1 MELLSEILKLVSE
14 ADNIYKKVIS
24 GNKNVEEE
32 LSLVVDKMVNCADR
46 LEELNLDDKDLAL
59 AIITNFNSKIDLIN
73 LLLPK
78 DLFNPNEI
86 GMDYLRRTMES
97 LEMKRFDIMNKYV
110 MGSLIKEELDAFGEE
125 LEAFRKR
132 VYEVIP
138 EDDDILLEI
147 AKMKS
152 KIQHLNTEVLEDE
165 EVLKVAY
172 SNSN

>member
-1 MELLSEILKLVSE
+1 MELLSEILELIKE
-14 ADNIYKKVIS
+14 ADNIYKKVIK

-32 LSLVVDKMVNCADR
+32 LRVVVDKMVSCSER
-46 LEELNLDDKDLAL
+46 LEELNMDDKDLAL
-59 AIITNFNSKIDLIN
+59 TIITNFNSKIELIN
-73 LLLPK
+73 LLLER
-78 DLFNPNEI
+78 DLFNPNDI
-86 GMDYLRRTMES
+86 GMDYLRDTMDY

-110 MGSLIKEELDAFGEE
+110 MGSLIKEEIDAFGAD

-138 EDDDILLEI
+138 EDDDVLLEI

-165 EVLKVAY
+165 DVLSVAY
-172 SNSN
+172 KNSN

>member
-86 GMDYLRRTMES
+86 E
-97 LEMKRFDIMNKYV
+97 F
-110 MGSLIKEELDAFGEE
+110 
-125 LEAFRKR
+125 
-132 VYEVIP
+132 
-138 EDDDILLEI
+138 
-147 AKMKS
+147 S
-152 KIQHLNTEVLEDE
+152 KNYQF
-165 EVLKVAY
+165 
-172 SNSN
+172 